1 MKDSSLSASLNVN
14 SDLIEK
20 QNLIKAKIIN
30 NNYDKNLFFSYC
42 MNREGSKGDDLSNW
56 SIEEL
61 KEVINS
67 FKKNKKKK
75 LLLKFK

>member
-1 MKDSSLSASLNVN
+1 
-14 SDLIEK
+14 
-20 QNLIKAKIIN
+20 
-30 NNYDKNLFFSYC
+30 

>member
-1 MKDSSLSASLNVN
+1 
-14 SDLIEK
+14 
-20 QNLIKAKIIN
+20 
-30 NNYDKNLFFSYC
+30 

-67 FKKNKKKK
+67 FIKEQEEKISSKFKNKRI
-75 LLLKFK
+75 